1 MDTLVGRG
9 CNPPWKNMLIIL
21 DHFCL
26 KAPPRTHLSGNICE
40 REVFESVEDDV
51 KLRKIAIYVL
61 GIMILQS
68 RLSSTISLHNP
79 FTIPYLSPMVGSI
92 NSHEYIRNLQ
102 QERSNHL
109 AENEWG
115 CSAWALNNLGSCYN
129 ATNFS
134 SLPMCFPFM
143 FFLLFSMFVTT
154 SEPTTIYYS
163 YQIAAPEISGIDT
176 KKDGPWKMVFP
187 FMTWLLIDSFFRS
200 QET

>member
-1 MDTLVGRG
+1 
-9 CNPPWKNMLIIL
+9 MLIIL

-68 RLSSTISLHNP
+68 RLSSMISLHNP
-79 FTIPYLSPMVGSI
+79 FTSPYLSPMVGSI

-115 CSAWALNNLGSCYN
+115 CSAWALNNLGSCYKIS
-129 ATNFS
+129 ALFQ
-134 SLPMCFPFM
+134 CV
-143 FFLLFSMFVTT
+143 FLLCFFAFSRCLEQKVNQLLFTI
-154 SEPTTIYYS
+154 PTKL
-163 YQIAAPEISGIDT
+163 QPL
-176 KKDGPWKMVFP
+176 KF
-187 FMTWLLIDSFFRS
+187 
-200 QET
+200 QE

>member
-1 MDTLVGRG
+1 
-9 CNPPWKNMLIIL
+9 MLIIL

-26 KAPPRTHLSGNICE
+26 KPPPRTHLSGNICE
-40 REVFESVEDDV
+40 REVFEPVEDDV
-51 KLRKIAIYVL
+51 NLRKVAIYVL

-68 RLSSTISLHNP
+68 RLSSKISLHNP
-79 FTIPYLSPMVGSI
+79 FTSPYLSPMVGSI

-115 CSAWALNNLGSCYN
+115 CSAWALNNLGSCYKIS
-129 ATNFS
+129 ALFQCVF
-134 SLPMCFPFM
+134 LLC
-143 FFLLFSMFVTT
+143 FLLFSMFGTK

-187 FMTWLLIDSFFRS
+187 FMA
-200 QET
+200 